1 MGLGSRPVCAQ
12 PRVNGRAVAAELL
25 NFFLPAVCLGCRDH
39 LPLECSAELVC
50 SPCRTRLRG
59 PPWPRCHRCGFP
71 VGSGAAAADTCFECA
86 GWGPELSA
94 ASFAVILRPPANA
107 LVHGLKYG
115 GWSGLAGLMGEWVAQ
130 SAIPRELASEPYLI
144 APIPTT
150 RRRARTRGYNQA
162 RLLAEAIADRVHM
175 PLVDALERRQ
185 GGPTQVGLHPAER
198 RANVKRAFTVRAD
211 ARATLTGARVLL
223 VDDVLTT
230 GSTAMEAARPLV
242 QAGATQVFLSTFAR
256 ALPYLE

>member
-1 MGLGSRPVCAQ
+1 MRGWGVS
-12 PRVNGRAVAAELL
+12 GRALAAELL
-25 NFFLPAVCLGCRDH
+25 DFFLPAVCLGCRDH

-59 PPWPRCHRCGFP
+59 PPWPRCRRCGFP
-71 VGSGAAAADTCFECA
+71 VGTGAVVADTCFECA
-86 GWGPELSA
+86 GWGPQLTA
-94 ASFAVILRPPANA
+94 ASYAVVLRPPANT
-107 LVHGLKYG
+107 LVHGLKYDA
-115 GWSGLAGLMGEWVAQ
+115 WSGLARLMGERMAQ
-130 SAIPRELASEPYLI
+130 SAIPRELLSGRYLI

-162 RLLAEAIADRVHM
+162 ALLAEAIADRVHM
-175 PLVDALERRQ
+175 PLVEALERRQ
-185 GGPTQVGLHPAER
+185 GGSTQVGLHPAER
-198 RANVKRAFTVRAD
+198 RANVRRAFTVRAE
-211 ARATLTGARVLL
+211 ARATLKGARVLL

>member
-1 MGLGSRPVCAQ
+1 MS
-12 PRVNGRAVAAELL
+12 GRALAAELL
-25 NFFLPAVCLGCRDH
+25 DFFLPAVCLGCRDH

-50 SPCRTRLRG
+50 SPCRTRPRG
-59 PPWPRCHRCGFP
+59 PPWPRCRRCGFP
-71 VGSGAAAADTCFECA
+71 VGSGAVAADTCFECA
-86 GWGPELSA
+86 GWGPQLTA
-94 ASFAVILRPPANA
+94 AGFAVVLRPPANA
-107 LVHGLKYG
+107 LVHGLKYDA
-115 GWSGLAGLMGEWVAQ
+115 WSGLAALMGERMAQ
-130 SAIPRELASEPYLI
+130 SAIPRELLSERYLI
-144 APIPTT
+144 VPIPTT

-162 RLLAEAIADRVHM
+162 ALLAEAMADRVHM
-175 PLVDALERRQ
+175 PLVDALERLE

-198 RANVKRAFTVRAD
+198 RANVRRAFTVRAE
-211 ARATLTGARVLL
+211 ARATLKGARVLL